1 MNFKKWVK
9 SLQTAGYNDA
19 RTTPILIFKLKSVW
33 NKPKQTTNFVEKKIK
48 FRWFCIREN
57 MWWICYRSEVEQRG
71 RNIHL
76 RELLHPE
83 EDSITSRDEL
93 FNNFDGGDV
102 LENRMF
108 WLSGDIYLKFSQT
121 MCINRLCF
129 FEVKKTVSPFYI
141 NTIFI

>member
-1 MNFKKWVK
+1 M
-9 SLQTAGYNDA
+9 
-19 RTTPILIFKLKSVW
+19 
-33 NKPKQTTNFVEKKIK
+33 
-48 FRWFCIREN
+48 
-57 MWWICYRSEVEQRG
+57 
-71 RNIHL
+71 

-93 FNNFDGGDV
+93 FNDFDGGDV

-108 WLSGDIYLKFSQT
+108 WLSGDIYLKLSQT

-129 FEVKKTVSPFYI
+129 FEVKETISPFNI

>member
-1 MNFKKWVK
+1 
-9 SLQTAGYNDA
+9 
-19 RTTPILIFKLKSVW
+19 
-33 NKPKQTTNFVEKKIK
+33 
-48 FRWFCIREN
+48 
-57 MWWICYRSEVEQRG
+57 MWWTCYRSEVEQRG

-108 WLSGDIYLKFSQT
+108 WLSGDIFLNLSQT
-121 MCINRLCF
+121 MCINNVF
-129 FEVKKTVSPFYI
+129 FSGQGNFFAILYKYYVYIQDLIFYRNPPFDEHYNDSI
-141 NTIFI
+141 HLDFFLFKSNCCRFWWYFD